1 MGRKKLSKIQQLL
14 LFDGLPPQALEPPAV
29 GVSQQ
34 VEVVKKK
41 PKSKNEQI
49 IVPKILGRNNRM
61 NIQGGQT
68 SFDFVHQVEQ
78 FLLQNRIP
86 LKSKKFLLGVSGGSD
101 SLAMLLAF
109 YYLRNK
115 YDLKL
120 LVSHI
125 NYNLRGSESTAD
137 QQLLQKICFEKN
149 ILVEISNVDGKTLGE
164 KELRDIRF
172 QEFIKIA
179 KRDKIKNLCLAH
191 NKNDQVET
199 VLFNIVRGAGI
210 SGAAGI
216 KKRLKLESGLLL
228 THPLLNIDRK
238 QIVAFL
244 QDQGVQWSEDSTNR
258 QPIYTRNKIR
268 LELVPWLKE
277 NLNPKAMENIFEF
290 STILSQTHSFW
301 QEKSKVKMKKL
312 KIKGESE
319 PGVFCFSIERLA
331 KEMPLLRYYLYKDI
345 YEEFTG
351 EVDGFFRSH
360 YNQIEKIFA
369 SRGSVKINL
378 FEKMVLVKEYDSLYF
393 FDHDF
398 QESQTEDEPFVM
410 SKLVKVFVYNNCRI
424 RISKVSKI
432 PENFDKSAVA
442 YLDYTK
448 LEMPMVVRSAVPG
461 DRFVPV
467 GMKKGHKKLKE
478 FFIDEKVSKFER
490 KRIPILTDTKG
501 IVWIGGYRVDA
512 RVVADAKSK
521 NILKVELE
529 RLEKSR
535 SAQRK
540 K

>member
-1 MGRKKLSKIQQLL
+1 MGRKKLNKIQQLF
-14 LFDGLPPQALEPPAV
+14 LFDGLSVRQEEPSTAV
-29 GVSQQ
+29 IPVQT
-34 VEVVKKK
+34 ETIKKK
-41 PKSKNEQI
+41 GKSKNQQI
-49 IVPKILGRNNRM
+49 IVPKILGRDNRM
-61 NIQGGQT
+61 NIQGGQV
-68 SFDFVHQVEQ
+68 SFDFVHRVED
-78 FLLQNRIP
+78 FLIENRIP

-101 SLAMLLAF
+101 SLALLLAF

-125 NYNLRGSESTAD
+125 NYNMRGEQSTAD
-137 QQLLQKICFEKN
+137 ARLLQKICFEKN
-149 ILVEISNVDGKTLGE
+149 ILVEIKNVDGGSMGE
-164 KELRDIRF
+164 KGLRDLRF
-172 QEFIKIA
+172 AEFMRIA
-179 KRDKIKNLCLAH
+179 KRDKIKNMCLAH

-199 VLFNIVRGAGI
+199 VLFNMVRGAGI

-216 KKRLKLESGLLL
+216 KKRLKLSSGLLL
-228 THPLLNIDRK
+228 THPLLNIERK

-244 QDQGVQWSEDSTNR
+244 QDQKVQWAQDETNS
-258 QPIYTRNKIR
+258 QPIYSRNKIR
-268 LELVPWLKE
+268 LELLPWLKE

-290 STILSQTHSFW
+290 STILSQTHQFW
-301 QEKSKVKMKKL
+301 QEQAKAKIKRL

-319 PGVFCFSIERLA
+319 NGVLCFSIERLK
-331 KEMPLLRYYLYKDI
+331 KESSLLRYYMFKEI
-345 YEEFTG
+345 YEELTG
-351 EVDGFFRSH
+351 QVDGFYRNH

-369 SRGSVKINL
+369 SQGSVKVKL
-378 FEKMVLVKEYDSLYF
+378 FEKMVLMKEYDNLYF
-393 FDHDF
+393 FDHDIE
-398 QESQTEDEPFVM
+398 QEQEQDQPLVL
-410 SKLVKVFVYNNCRI
+410 SKLVKVFVFNNCRI
-424 RISKVSKI
+424 RLSKVSKM
-432 PENFDKSAVA
+432 PDEFDKERVA
-442 YLDYTK
+442 YLDYGK
-448 LEMPMVVRSAVPG
+448 LEMPLVVRSSVAG

-490 KRIPILTDTKG
+490 KRIPIITDTNG
-501 IVWIGGYRVDA
+501 IVWVGGYRVDA

>member
-14 LFDGLPPQALEPPAV
+14 LFDGLPPQAVEPPIE
-29 GVSQQ
+29 GTPQQ
-34 VEVVKKK
+34 VEAVKKK
-41 PKSKNEQI
+41 SKSKNEQI

-61 NIQGGQT
+61 NIQGGKV

-78 FLLQNRIP
+78 FLLQNRVP

-101 SLAMLLAF
+101 SLSMLLAF
-109 YYLRNK
+109 CYLRNK

-125 NYNLRGSESTAD
+125 NYNLRGEESVAD
-137 QQLLQKICFEKN
+137 QKLLQKICFEKN
-149 ILVEISNVDGKTLGE
+149 ILVEIKSIDGKSLGE
-164 KELRDIRF
+164 KGLRELRF
-172 QEFIKIA
+172 QEFVKIS
-179 KRDKIKNLCLAH
+179 KRDKIQNLCLAH
-191 NKNDQVET
+191 NKDDQVET

-244 QDQGVQWSEDSTNR
+244 QDQGVQWAEDSTNK

-268 LELVPWLKE
+268 LELLPWLKE
-277 NLNPKAMENIFEF
+277 NLNSKAVENIFEF
-290 STILSQTHSFW
+290 STILSQTHKFW
-301 QEKSKVKMKKL
+301 KEQSKAKMKRL

-319 PGVFCFSIERLA
+319 PGIFCFSIERLA
-331 KEMPLLRYYLYKDI
+331 KELPLLRYYLYKEI

-351 EVDGFFRSH
+351 EVDGFFRNH
-360 YNQIEKIFA
+360 YNQIEKIFV
-369 SRGSVKINL
+369 SRGSVKIKL
-378 FEKMVLVKEYDSLYF
+378 FEKMILIKEYDTLYF

-398 QESQTEDEPFVM
+398 QESLAEDEPLVL

-424 RISKVSKI
+424 RLSKVSRI
-432 PENFDKSAVA
+432 PEDFDKSTVA
-442 YLDYTK
+442 YLNYGK
-448 LEMPMVVRSAVPG
+448 LEMPLIIRSAVAG

-490 KRIPILTDTKG
+490 KRIPIITDTNG

-512 RVVADAKSK
+512 RVVADGKCK